1 VTDWKRL
8 APDELQSWRNRI
20 AAIRADERAEII
32 N

>member
-1 VTDWKRL
+1 VLDWKRL
-8 APDELQSWRNRI
+8 SPEVLQGWRDRI